1 MKSTFRSHIS
11 RPSTCLDYVFPWLLF
26 SRNSVLILIVG
37 DICSPSPCLQWI
49 GQLNGML
56 PNLHKHFW
64 AKSIFSGCCKTCGRG
79 VGEELAGSPSFL
91 WLEKMLRKKSRFGS
105 RDFHSTLWK
114 LMWRENCKTR
124 SNKNGEWSSV
134 WRRAINIS
142 LTVGQI
148 GCWQIHNNCS
158 SELDAIYMNQEIVHF
173 SCSFFENLKADT
185 LGTTSPS
192 PFARVVL
199 PHNTYAG
206 AAQRGRDFGHGAPD
220 LERGIHF
227 RDVSARTGYNI
238 SNVRKVIKLW
248 DVISNYSQRICIK
261 KYFKKQI
268 KPLHPL
274 LRAVGYLLV
283 VIVWY
288 HNPRVVPRGTLRH
301 NLSGCIYIGM
311 EKILRMMR

>member
-1 MKSTFRSHIS
+1 MFAAPPFVYDGWVNWMEFCQI
-11 RPSTCLDYVFPWLLF
+11 
-26 SRNSVLILIVG
+26 
-37 DICSPSPCLQWI
+37 
-49 GQLNGML
+49 
-56 PNLHKHFW
+56 LHKYFW
-64 AKSIFSGCCKTCGRG
+64 AKSIFSGCCQTCGRGVGG

-114 LMWRENCKTR
+114 LMWRETCKTR

-134 WRRAINIS
+134 WRRAMNIS
-142 LTVGQI
+142 LTVGHI

-185 LGTTSPS
+185 LGTTS

-238 SNVRKVIKLW
+238 SNVRKVIKLYYETLFEIIHREFASKKQANQTSASFVACGRLSLGSYR
-248 DVISNYSQRICIK
+248 VIS
-261 KYFKKQI
+261 
-268 KPLHPL
+268 
-274 LRAVGYLLV
+274 
-283 VIVWY
+283 
-288 HNPRVVPRGTLRH
+288 
-301 NLSGCIYIGM
+301 
-311 EKILRMMR
+311 